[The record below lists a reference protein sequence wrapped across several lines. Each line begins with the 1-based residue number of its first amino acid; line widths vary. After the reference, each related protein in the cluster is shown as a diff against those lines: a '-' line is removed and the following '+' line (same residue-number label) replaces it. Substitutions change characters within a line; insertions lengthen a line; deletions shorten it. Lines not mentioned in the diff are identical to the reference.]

1 MRQESI
7 QICKGTINIP
17 LQDARDC
24 QPECSLDSDS
34 EGRKQCSTRVQKAL
48 YSELYKIV
56 RGFCPPLTLISK
68 IPSQQAL
75 KHIWA
80 HGRTPTFRLFAQERS
95 SRGESLTMLRR
106 LQVIM
111 ALTQSF
117 SNRKKNIVEVV
128 VKIGVHRQS

>member
-1 MRQESI
+1 MPTVNDPNKADMRQESI

-17 LQDARDC
+17 LQDARDS

-56 RGFCPPLTLISK
+56 RRFCPPLTLISK

-75 KHIWA
+75 KHIWE
-80 HGRTPTFRLFAQERS
+80 HGRIPTFRLFAQERS
-95 SRGESLTMLRR
+95 RGESLTNVASPSSYHGAHPL
-106 LQVIM
+106 L
-111 ALTQSF
+111 
-117 SNRKKNIVEVV
+117 
-128 VKIGVHRQS
+128 